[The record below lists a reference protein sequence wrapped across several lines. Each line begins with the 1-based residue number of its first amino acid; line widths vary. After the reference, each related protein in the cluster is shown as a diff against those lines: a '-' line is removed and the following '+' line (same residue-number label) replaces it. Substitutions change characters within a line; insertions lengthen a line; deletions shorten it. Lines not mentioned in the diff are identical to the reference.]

1 MFTHSP
7 AFAGFSVDDI
17 ARARAFYADTLG
29 LELSEANGM
38 LTLRLAGGGRVLL
51 YPKEDH
57 QPASFT
63 VLNLPVEDIDAA
75 VDELAAAGVTFERY
89 EGMPHDDKG
98 ILRPPKPEYGPPIA
112 WFKDPA
118 GNILSVLQIGSARG
132 ERGRDGG
139 TGRGGPAA
147 LRLSAASAA
156 PAPGHRGGPAGGGRR
171 SSGHHRRPPQ
181 HAGARGRAGRVRRP
195 AGGVPRGRL
204 VRLHSHGRDARE
216 RRARRRDRGRD
227 PARGAM
233 EPPTERDGGRRPCAS
248 ARRPSAADSASPPAP
263 GVVRLSP
270 SSGSWRRGGDHA

>member
-29 LELSEANGM
+29 LELSESNGM

-57 QPASFT
+57 QPAAFT

-118 GNILSVLQIGSARG
+118 GNILSVLQTGAPEVSEGETAGAGEVDLQLSVYPLRQPHLRPAIEAALQAAAGEGVDITVGRLSTLVRG
-132 ERGRDGG
+132 DE
-139 TGRGGPAA
+139 PAVFAA
-147 LRLSAASAA
+147 LRAAFRAA
-156 PAPGHRGGPAGGGRR
+156 G
-171 SSGHHRRPPQ
+171 
-181 HAGARGRAGRVRRP
+181 
-195 AGGVPRGRL
+195 
-204 VRLHSHGRDARE
+204 
-216 RRARRRDRGRD
+216 
-227 PARGAM
+227 
-233 EPPTERDGGRRPCAS
+233 
-248 ARRPSAADSASPPAP
+248 
-263 GVVRLSP
+263 
-270 SSGSWRRGGDHA
+270 SSGSTVMVATLASGAPSDETVAGIQRATAGAAGAE

>member
-29 LELSEANGM
+29 LELSESNGM

-98 ILRPPKPEYGPPIA
+98 ILRPPKPEYGPADRLVQGPCRQHPLGA
-112 WFKDPA
+112 AD
-118 GNILSVLQIGSARG
+118 GSARG
-132 ERGRDGG
+132 ERGRDG
-139 TGRGGPAA
+139 
-147 LRLSAASAA
+147 RL
-156 PAPGHRGGPAGGGRR
+156 
-171 SSGHHRRPPQ
+171 Q
-181 HAGARGRAGRVRRP
+181 AR
-195 AGGVPRGRL
+195 
-204 VRLHSHGRDARE
+204 
-216 RRARRRDRGRD
+216 
-227 PARGAM
+227 
-233 EPPTERDGGRRPCAS
+233 
-248 ARRPSAADSASPPAP
+248 
-263 GVVRLSP
+263 
-270 SSGSWRRGGDHA
+270 